1 MTGDVED
8 AVPYDIVYTLF
19 CRKRVAFSGKIWDN
33 RFRKHKEGY
42 AMKKIRDILRRFSDA
57 MGDVFTNVLLGLL
70 LMALGYGLLS
80 LFG

>member
-1 MTGDVED
+1 
-8 AVPYDIVYTLF
+8 
-19 CRKRVAFSGKIWDN
+19 
-33 RFRKHKEGY
+33 
-42 AMKKIRDILRRFSDA
+42 MKNIREILKGFSDA